1 MNTRLFVVSNIEYKI
16 FVVSNIELM
25 NRVLFKQIENHI
37 FSWMRDIIK
46 ATFHLYIGIKL
57 IQNKARLH
65 PSITKPTKGKTKIDE

>member
-37 FSWMRDIIK
+37 FSWMRDII
-46 ATFHLYIGIKL
+46 
-57 IQNKARLH
+57 
-65 PSITKPTKGKTKIDE
+65 

>member
-37 FSWMRDIIK
+37 LFPECAI
-46 ATFHLYIGIKL
+46 
-57 IQNKARLH
+57 
-65 PSITKPTKGKTKIDE
+65 